1 MKHVKNRLL
10 LVISGFIILTMV
22 NLACS
27 KSNSNNTP
35 PVPVS
40 PTITSF
46 TPASAKSGETVT
58 ITGTNFTGATSVSF
72 GGTAA
77 SSFTV
82 VNATT
87 ITAVVGTG
95 ASGDVKVVTAAGPAT
110 KSGFTL
116 TAPQIDGYDNS
127 NQVAK
132 DSLRA
137 HWSFDVSNNEDISGK
152 APEKAVGTSFT
163 PGMIGQALKL
173 TSGYLVYPVI
183 PALGTA
189 DTLQSY
195 TLSLWVNSPATS
207 SAMSSFFQMTG
218 EVFPD
223 IWGQIEIAA
232 NTHWGHGGDTL
243 VLNTRFTQ
251 IDGTSPYVHAFN
263 WDLDPLANAA
273 WTFHGANQWSLLT
286 VSYNQFNDS
295 LTVYGNGVEIAAKK
309 TGVVAAPATFILQQ
323 PIRALIGTFAFSE
336 DGFANAPSAT
346 GPTWAGHGITASID
360 DIRMFNAALNPAQ
373 IKALYDLGKAGR

>member
-10 LVISGFIILTMV
+10 IIMSGFIVIIMV
-22 NLACS
+22 NFACS
-27 KSNSNNTP
+27 KSNSNSTP
-35 PVPVS
+35 PVPIA

-46 TPASAKSGETVT
+46 TPTSAKSGETVT
-58 ITGTNFTGATSVSF
+58 ITGTSFAGATSVSF

-77 SSFTV
+77 TSFTV
-82 VNATT
+82 VSATS

-95 ASGDVKVVTAAGPAT
+95 ATGDVKVVTPGGPAT

-116 TAPQIDGYDNS
+116 TAPSIDGYDNS
-127 NQVAK
+127 NQVGK
-132 DSLRA
+132 DSLKA
-137 HWSFDVSNNEDISGK
+137 HWSFDLSNNEDISGK
-152 APEKAVGTSFT
+152 APEKAVGASLT
-163 PGMIGQALKL
+163 PGVIGQALKL

-183 PALGTA
+183 PALSGA
-189 DTLQSY
+189 DTLPSY
-195 TLSLWVNSPATS
+195 TLSLWVNSPASS

-232 NTHWGHGGDTL
+232 NTHWGHGWDTL

-273 WTFHGANQWSLLT
+273 WTFHGANKWSLLT
-286 VSYNQFNDS
+286 VTYNQFNDS
-295 LTVYGNGVEIAAKK
+295 LTVYGNGAEIGARK
-309 TGVVAAPATFILQQ
+309 TGVVTAPATFILQQ
-323 PIRALIGTFAFSE
+323 PIRPLIGTFAYND
-336 DGFANAPSAT
+336 DGFSNSVSASAR
-346 GPTWAGHGITASID
+346 TWAGHGISASID
-360 DIRMFNAALNPAQ
+360 DIRVFNAALSAAQ
-373 IKALYDLGKAGR
+373 IKALYDLGQAGR

>member
-1 MKHVKNRLL
+1 MKHIKNRLL
-10 LVISGFIILTMV
+10 IIMTVFIIVTMADI
-22 NLACS
+22 ACS
-27 KSNSNNTP
+27 KKDNPPPP
-35 PVPVS
+35 PVITT

-46 TPASAKSGETVT
+46 APTSANPGTTVT

-72 GGTAA
+72 GGIAA
-77 SSFTV
+77 ASFTV
-82 VNATT
+82 VSATS

-95 ASGDVKVVTAAGPAT
+95 ATGDVKVVTAGGPAT

-127 NQVAK
+127 NQVGK
-132 DSLRA
+132 DSLKA
-137 HWSFDVSNNEDISGK
+137 HWTFDVSNVEDISGK
-152 APEKAVGTSFT
+152 APEKAVGASLET
-163 PGMIGQALKL
+163 GVLGQALKL

-183 PALGTA
+183 PALSTP

-243 VLNTRFTQ
+243 VLNSRFTQ

-273 WTFHGANQWSLLT
+273 WTFHGANTWSLLT

-309 TGVVAAPATFILQQ
+309 TGVVVSPATFILQQ

-336 DGFANAPSAT
+336 DGFVNAPSAT
-346 GPTWAGHGITASID
+346 GPTWAGHGISASID
-360 DIRMFNAALNPAQ
+360 DIRMFNAALSASQ